1 MFYITGD
8 THGTT
13 DWEKLNTTNFPEQ
26 KYMSDYYDFLIIVG
40 DFGGIWDGAEQDRY
54 ILKAYNQRPFTTLFI
69 DGNHENHDLLDQFP
83 VEEWNCGKVHKI
95 SDRVIHLMRGQ
106 VYNIFGTT
114 FFTMGGAESTDKEY
128 RKEGESWWARE
139 MPSDEE
145 YEEALRN
152 LEKVNFEVDI
162 VLTHCAPEGYIGKNM
177 SAVYS
182 SDISRLLANN
192 MAGVVDR
199 SGNRLTK
206 FFDSLLTEHG
216 LKFRHWYFGHYHRD
230 MDWENFSLV
239 FSRIKSLKNNDL
251 ALFYVSRDDWE
262 KESGEYLLCFEEG
275 DSYVH
280 FCDDDE
286 IPVNVDP
293 KYDFNLLV
301 KVDASSDGFPQ
312 AEQVARYVLERLTK
326 FDDDILMFECNDGHT
341 YSYSCIAAIND
352 YFKDNS
358 SLFAGHKVK
367 SLILGPGNHTSRFDE
382 TYINK
387 TVYEAMKE
395 ALIKEGEKWV
405 K

>member
-54 ILKAYNQRPFTTLFI
+54 VLKAYNQRPFTTLFI
-69 DGNHENHDLLDQFP
+69 DGNHENHDLLDQYP
-83 VEEWNCGKVHKI
+83 VEEWNGGKIHKI
-95 SDRVIHLMRGQ
+95 SDHVIHLMRGQ

-128 RKEGESWWARE
+128 RKEGESWWVRE

-145 YEEALRN
+145 FEEALRN

-192 MAGVVDR
+192 MAGVIDR

-206 FFDSLLTEHG
+206 FLDSLITEYG
-216 LKFRHWYFGHYHRD
+216 LKFKHWYFGHYHRD
-230 MDWENFSLV
+230 MNWDKFTLLFSKIR
-239 FSRIKSLKNNDL
+239 SIKAYGL
-251 ALFYVSRDDWE
+251 ALFYVSRADWE
-262 KESGEYLLCFEEG
+262 KEAGEYLLCFEEG
-275 DSYVH
+275 DSYIH
-280 FCDDDE
+280 FCDDDS
-286 IPVNVDP
+286 IPKDVYENADN
-293 KYDFNLLV
+293 NLLIR
-301 KVDASSDGFPQ
+301 VDGHSDGFPQ
-312 AEQVARYVLERLTK
+312 ADLVAGFVFERIIVFT
-326 FDDDILMFECNDGHT
+326 DDVFMFQCRDG
-341 YSYSCIAAIND
+341 YSYGYSCAKAVND
-352 YFKDNS
+352 FFKSNTILFSGNKIGSLLCGPGENTPHFKDE
-358 SLFAGHKVK
+358 
-367 SLILGPGNHTSRFDE
+367 D
-382 TYINK
+382 INMP
-387 TVYEAMKE
+387 VYEAMIK
-395 ALIKEGEKWV
+395 ALSKEGEKWV

>member
-8 THGTT
+8 THGMT
-13 DWEKLNTTNFPEQ
+13 DWEKINTSNFPEQ

-40 DFGGIWDGAEQDRY
+40 DFGGIWDGAEQDNY
-54 ILKAYNQRPFTTLFI
+54 ILKTYNQRNFTTLFI
-69 DGNHENHDLLDQFP
+69 DGNHENHDLLDKYP
-83 VEEWNCGKVHKI
+83 VEEWNGGKVHKI

-139 MPSDEE
+139 LPSDEE

-177 SAVYS
+177 SAVYNN
-182 SDISRLLANN
+182 DISRLLANN

-206 FFDSLLTEHG
+206 FLDELITEHG

-230 MDWENFSLV
+230 LDWENFSLV
-239 FSRIKSLKNNDL
+239 FSRIQALKNNDL

-275 DSYVH
+275 DSYIH
-280 FCDDDE
+280 FCDDDS
-286 IPVNVDP
+286 VP
-293 KYDFNLLV
+293 KDVYGNADNELLIRT
-301 KVDASSDGFPQ
+301 DGQSDGFPQ
-312 AEQVARYVLERLTK
+312 AELVAVFVFERL
-326 FDDDILMFECNDGHT
+326 FFGDDIFMFQCRDGHT
-341 YSYSCIAAIND
+341 YSYSCAKAIND
-352 YFKDNS
+352 YFESNM
-358 SLFAGHKVK
+358 SLFSGHKINGLVC
-367 SLILGPGNHTSRFDE
+367 GPGEHTPHCKDE
-382 TYINK
+382 DINK
-387 TVYEAMKE
+387 MVYEAMKE

>member
-26 KYMSDYYDFLIIVG
+26 KYMSDYYDFLIILG

-54 ILKAYNQRPFTTLFI
+54 VLKAYNQRPFTTLFI
-69 DGNHENHDLLDQFP
+69 DGNHENHDLLDQYP
-83 VEEWNCGKVHKI
+83 IEEWNGGKVHKI

-206 FFDSLLTEHG
+206 FFDSLITEHG
-216 LKFRHWYFGHYHRD
+216 LKFKHWYFGHYHRD
-230 MDWENFSLV
+230 LDWENFSLV

-280 FCDDDE
+280 FCDGDE

-301 KVDASSDGFPQ
+301 KVDRSSDGFPQ
-312 AEQVARYVLERLTK
+312 AEQVANYVLERIVK
-326 FDDDILMFECNDGHT
+326 FDDDILMFECKDGHT

-352 YFKDNS
+352 YFKNNS
-358 SLFAGHKVK
+358 NLFAGHNVK
-367 SLILGPGNHTSRFDE
+367 RLIWGPGNHTSRFDE

-387 TVYEAMKE
+387 PVYEAMKE
-395 ALIKEGEKWV
+395 ALIKEGKKWS

>member
-8 THGTT
+8 THGVT

-54 ILKAYNQRPFTTLFI
+54 VLKAYNQRKFTTLFI
-69 DGNHENHDLLDQFP
+69 DGNHENHDLLDKYP
-83 VEEWNCGKVHKI
+83 VEEWNGGKVHKI

-177 SAVYS
+177 RAVYN

-206 FFDSLLTEHG
+206 FFDELITEHG

-230 MDWENFSLV
+230 LDWENFSLV
-239 FSRIKSLKNNDL
+239 FSRIQSLKNNDL

-275 DSYVH
+275 DSYIH
-280 FCDDDE
+280 FCDDDS
-286 IPVNVDP
+286 VP
-293 KYDFNLLV
+293 KDVYGNADNELLIRT
-301 KVDASSDGFPQ
+301 DGQSDGFPQ
-312 AEQVARYVLERLTK
+312 AELVAVFVFERL
-326 FDDDILMFECNDGHT
+326 FFGDDIFMFQCRDGHT
-341 YSYSCIAAIND
+341 YSYSCAKAIND
-352 YFKDNS
+352 YFESNM
-358 SLFAGHKVK
+358 SLFSGHKING
-367 SLILGPGNHTSRFDE
+367 LICGPGEHTPHCKVED
-382 TYINK
+382 INK
-387 TVYEAMKE
+387 MVYEAMKE
-395 ALIKEGEKWV
+395 ALVKEGEKWV